1 MRTVPGERPTDGTE
15 DDAGNGTH
23 GKPADGVRTC
33 GEGMDCEKDPAA
45 GIRNA
50 EDDEKEGGVRVDT
63 TVDRMIEAAVAE
75 EWEQQNRTGREIC
88 PEWDNAIKQ
97 IEKARELMQ
106 DAEEL
111 LKEAAEMVNAS
122 CETDRIASLADEIRF
137 LGADMDKQTER
148 MKKA

>member
-1 MRTVPGERPTDGTE
+1 M
-15 DDAGNGTH
+15 
-23 GKPADGVRTC
+23 
-33 GEGMDCEKDPAA
+33 
-45 GIRNA
+45 
-50 EDDEKEGGVRVDT
+50 DT
-63 TVDRMIEAAVAE
+63 TVDRMFEAAVAE